1 MNTHTEAY
9 DEPTRNAQR
18 DELVAVVGEPG
29 FPVVVAGDFNA
40 VPERIGMPAPY
51 VDAWVVGH
59 GEGLGMTSGQAAEL
73 GNDDSALGVRIDYLW
88 VRDASVEACWV
99 VGDRPEDRTTHRGPG
114 HDCGRRTTRA
124 SSRTSCS
131 DAATPDVARWQDRH
145 RRAARAA

>member
-9 DEPTRNAQR
+9 DELTRNAQR

-40 VPERIGMPAPY
+40 VPERIGMPTPY

-59 GEGLGMTSGQAAEL
+59 GEGLGMTSGQSAEL

-99 VGDRPEDRTTHRGPG
+99 VGDRLEDRTTHRETGARLWP
-114 HDCGRRTTRA
+114 
-124 SSRTSCS
+124 S
-131 DAATPDVARWQDRH
+131 DHACVIADVLL
-145 RRAARAA
+145 